1 MTDLEFHP
9 VADIFPMMTDQEFA
23 DLVEDIG
30 AHGLREPIWLHHD
43 GRIIDGR
50 NRYRACQKA
59 SVEPTFRTYDEDDE
73 GLVAFAVS
81 LNLKR
86 RHLKEGQ
93 RAMVADRIATMK
105 QGERTDLQ
113 RAEEVESEPSAN
125 LRKVDQTTAAEL
137 LNVSERSVTSARK
150 VRQQGI
156 PELAAKVES
165 GEVAVSTAA
174 VLAEAPEEE
183 QREVVAS
190 GNNKNIVRRANE
202 IRQRKRQNHRPDAE
216 VMMQQVIQHA
226 QKAALVA
233 DEMTPAQR
241 ARIKEQAALWEGG
254 LFEALE
260 VLQHLHEEIMKDVQ

>member
-30 AHGLREPIWLHHD
+30 AHGLREPIWLHRD

-50 NRYRACQKA
+50 NRYRACLKA
-59 SVEPTFRTYDEDDE
+59 SVAPEFRTYQDDDE

-93 RAMVADRIATMK
+93 RAMVAARIANLKRGRPT
-105 QGERTDLQ
+105 ETP
-113 RAEEVESEPSAN
+113 EIVEISTIS
-125 LRKVDQTTAAEL
+125 QSQAADL
-137 LNVSERSVTSARK
+137 LNVSRESVIKAKR
-150 VRQQGI
+150 VHEQAV

-174 VLAEAPEEE
+174 ILAEASEEE
-183 QREVVAS
+183 QREVIAS
-190 GNNKNIVRRANE
+190 GDNKKIAQRANE
-202 IRQRKRQNHRPDAE
+202 IRQQKRIAKRPAAE
-216 VMMQQVIQHA
+216 VLMQRIIRHA
-226 QKAALVA
+226 QEAARTA
-233 DEMTPAQR
+233 NEMTPTQR
-241 ARIKEQAALWEGG
+241 ARIKDEAAQWVGG
-254 LFEALE
+254 LVEALE
-260 VLQHLHEEIMKDVQ
+260 VLQHLHDEITKEAQ